1 MHLPNEWLG
10 WFWLSVGLCVGA
22 WMGLGF
28 RKPDW
33 LGGYGS
39 WPRRMVR
46 LGHIA
51 MIMLGVLNILF
62 AVSTDR
68 IALPHFWTGFA
79 SIGFIVGAVCMPLG
93 CFLAAWRPKTTSLLV
108 LPVIALIASGT
119 ISWVGLLLGWLAARE
134 GGG

>member
-1 MHLPNEWLG
+1 MHLPNEWFG

-28 RKPDW
+28 RRPDW

-62 AVSTDR
+62 AHSAAR
-68 IALPHFWTGFA
+68 IALPQFWTGFA
-79 SIGFIVGAVCMPLG
+79 SIGLVVGALGMPLG
-93 CFLAAWRPKTTSLLV
+93 CFLAAWRPRLQV
-108 LPVIALIASGT
+108 C
-119 ISWVGLLLGWLAARE
+119 
-134 GGG
+134 